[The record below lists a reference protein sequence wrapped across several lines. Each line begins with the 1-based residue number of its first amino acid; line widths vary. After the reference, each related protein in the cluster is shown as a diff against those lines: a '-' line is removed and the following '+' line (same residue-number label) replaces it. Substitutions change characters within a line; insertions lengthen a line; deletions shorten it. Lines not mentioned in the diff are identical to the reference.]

1 MSTSPRGP
9 SQRQLRVGEVIR
21 QRLSEALRRGDFE
34 ARILK
39 KTSITV
45 TEVRISP
52 DLRQASV
59 YVMPLGGTH
68 LAEIVA
74 RLNDEVPRLKK
85 AALGG
90 LHLKYVPNIK
100 FLADDTF
107 EQAAAMDQLL
117 DSRAVTRDLH
127 DDAALDTTPDIDT
140 LASNGRSDSGS
151 DSGQY

>member
-1 MSTSPRGP
+1 MGSGARGP

-21 QRLSEALRRGDFE
+21 QRLAEVLARDNLEAK
-34 ARILK
+34 ILK

-59 YVMPLGGTH
+59 YVMPLGGAH

-74 RLNDEVPRLKK
+74 KLNEEAPRLKK

-100 FLADDTF
+100 FIADESFDR
-107 EQAAAMDQLL
+107 AASMDELL
-117 DSRAVTRDLH
+117 DSRVVARDLGQT
-127 DDAALDTTPDIDT
+127 DTNTK
-140 LASNGRSDSGS
+140 NESGKS
-151 DSGQY
+151 